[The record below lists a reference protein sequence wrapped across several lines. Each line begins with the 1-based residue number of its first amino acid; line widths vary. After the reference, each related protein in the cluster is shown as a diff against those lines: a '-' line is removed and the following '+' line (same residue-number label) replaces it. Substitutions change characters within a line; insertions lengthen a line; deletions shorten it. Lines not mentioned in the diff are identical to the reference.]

1 MPQYP
6 ESTRD
11 KLQQAKGD
19 GHNRSKR
26 ALGLLRSGV
35 EERMEGVVEARE
47 QKQENQNGA
56 ETAPGPS
63 CKQAEDDAHIRDK
76 GAQGLLCSGMEE
88 QGHGEGREQKPGRR
102 RVVQHDMLGRQIVV
116 GE

>member
-35 EERMEGVVEARE
+35 EGRMEGVVEARE
-47 QKQENQNGA
+47 QKQENPERCG
-56 ETAPGPS
+56 
-63 CKQAEDDAHIRDK
+63 KQH
-76 GAQGLLCSGMEE
+76 QGQAASRL
-88 QGHGEGREQKPGRR
+88 K
-102 RVVQHDMLGRQIVV
+102 VVHT
-116 GE
+116 